1 MYKRIRYTTTFCSIL
16 FIDTFWYM
24 VIIIKYFTTRYIM
37 VKITI
42 VVNLTH
48 VRLPDSADE
57 IGSQLKVSDLLN
69 YYKIIKRR
77 NIH

>member
-1 MYKRIRYTTTFCSIL
+1 
-16 FIDTFWYM
+16 M
-24 VIIIKYFTTRYIM
+24 VILIKYFTTGYDIM

-42 VVNLTH
+42 VINLTH

-69 YYKIIKRR
+69 YYKIIKMR
-77 NIH
+77 NRH